1 MSSSAPT
8 IMVVDDDAPI
18 RRVIRIAAE
27 SVGYRIV
34 ESATANEARVKSAL
48 ERPDVIIL
56 DLGLPDGDGLD
67 VLASIRS
74 WSAIPVIILTARV
87 DDDLVV
93 RALDAGADDYIEK
106 PFNMPSL
113 LARVRVALRH
123 AATTAADQPVQ
134 VIGPITIDH
143 TAHKVFRGTDQIH
156 LTATEYDLLL
166 AFARHCGRVVTHSM
180 LLKDVWGSPEADPQL
195 VRVYVR
201 QLRSKLEE
209 DPAHPKLIRTEI
221 GVGYRMEC

>member
-1 MSSSAPT
+1 MQQAAPT
-8 IMVVDDDAPI
+8 ILVVDDDVPI

-27 SVGYRIV
+27 SVGYRVV
-34 ESATANEARVKSAL
+34 EAATANEARVRSAL

-74 WSAIPVIILTARV
+74 WSTTPVIILTARV

-123 AATTAADQPVQ
+123 AASNATTDPVQ

-143 TAHKVFRGTDQIH
+143 AAHKVFRGAEEIH
-156 LTATEYDLLL
+156 LTATEYDLLIIL
-166 AFARHCGRVVTHSM
+166 ARHSGRIVTHSM
-180 LLKDVWGSPEADPQL
+180 ILRDVWGSPEADPQL

-201 QLRSKLEE
+201 QLRAKLED
-209 DPAHPKLIRTEI
+209 DPAHPSLIRTEI
-221 GVGYRMEC
+221 GVGYRLEA